1 MPCQAS
7 KGDLLC
13 AVLYV
18 LKPETPLDAE
28 VSVGDGVIAWRCDL
42 DNFVVLYMEGE
53 RATNTAVRADRVGL
67 CLLFFFPCASLA
79 HVVFTRKH
87 ERASGAD
94 LDAVAAIDACRI
106 GEIHIEFG

>member
-67 CLLFFFPCASLA
+67 CLLFFFPSAGFA
-79 HVVFTRKH
+79 HVVLTCKH
-87 ERASGAD
+87 ERASRAH
-94 LDAVAAIDACRI
+94 LNAVTAVDARRV